1 MTPSSTT
8 KLRVARVLSAVLV
21 LGMALAATAAT
32 AAPTA
37 IPSHVKLQPGF
48 MVPAPRGLEARL
60 VADAADGALDSVDLI
75 SAALVASGVPE
86 EGIATEKVRLEKA
99 IEGARAQAR
108 TQKTAKKRGD
118 RLLRGLHDTV
128 LRRYVEQQSR
138 VDAVITTGEF
148 NCLSSAVVF
157 AIAADGLIDRPRGML
172 SLTHAF
178 VRVDVDG
185 VVKDVETTSRA
196 GFAVDR
202 KALVTREYLRQLG
215 VGDGLSEEER
225 RRDLQNPE
233 EVSTLGLVA
242 GLYSNRGVLATRQG
256 DLEGA
261 AIAFD
266 RATRL
271 SSGGLK
277 IRVANWRA
285 ALLNNAVSGLIA
297 DGRAA
302 DARRLLALALDGAT
316 GETRQTLL
324 QNLAATAAAQA
335 ETARGAG
342 RFAEAMT
349 HIDDA
354 IASGGLR
361 PPARTQMLAV
371 RAELEGRLAGG
382 DSKRCGTI
390 DRPADQ
396 ARCLA
401 ATATTLLEQGKVDEA
416 LDTARRASTLASGL
430 KGAAEA
436 ASAADAA
443 DAVLF
448 NSLLTAINRGREQ
461 KACARVEDLVRE
473 LVDVAKRLPK
483 PPEVDGPRQM
493 ATCHWQGASAA
504 IEAGDLDAAAAAF
517 ARAAVHL
524 PREQSLRNNRAEI
537 DLRRADVH
545 ARAGRCD
552 EARPLVRRAQV
563 LVDDSRAR
571 GERLLEVCANERS
584 GVYSSKQQWA
594 EAVVELRRGL
604 LDVPGSDVLRDNL
617 GRMLHNVAVSSLK
630 AGACDDARA
639 LLPDL
644 DAFKKPIAD
653 DVRSRCP

>member
-1 MTPSSTT
+1 MTSPVPITVVLLVGLASS
-8 KLRVARVLSAVLV
+8 A
-21 LGMALAATAAT
+21 M
-32 AAPTA
+32 AAPTS
-37 IPSHVKLQPGF
+37 IPSNVKLQPGF

-60 VADAADGALDSVDLI
+60 VADAADGTLDSVDLV

-86 EGIATEKVRLEKA
+86 EGIAAEKVRLEKA

-157 AIAADGLIDRPRGML
+157 AIAADGLIDHPRGML

-185 VVKDVETTSRA
+185 VVKDVETTARA

-271 SSGGLK
+271 SSGELK
-277 IRVANWRA
+277 VRVANWRA
-285 ALLNNAVSGLIA
+285 ALLNNAVAGLIA

-316 GETRQTLL
+316 GETRKTLL

-335 ETARGAG
+335 EIARTSG
-342 RFAEAMT
+342 RFAEAMVF
-349 HIDDA
+349 IDDA
-354 IASGGLR
+354 IASGGLTTSVR
-361 PPARTQMLAV
+361 NQMLAV

-382 DSKRCGTI
+382 DHKRCGSI
-390 DRPADQ
+390 DRPADR

-430 KGAAEA
+430 KGAGDAAEA
-436 ASAADAA
+436 T

-448 NSLLTAINRGREQ
+448 NSLLKAINRGRDD

-473 LVDVAKRLPK
+473 LVDVAKRLPN
-483 PPEVDGPRQM
+483 PPAVDGPRQM
-493 ATCHWQGASAA
+493 ASCHWKGATDA
-504 IEAGDLDAAAAAF
+504 IDAGDLDAAAAAF

-524 PREQSLRNNRAEI
+524 PREQGLRNNRAEI
-537 DLRRADVH
+537 ELRRAEVH

-552 EARPLVRRAQV
+552 EARPLVRRAQS

-584 GVYSSKQQWA
+584 GAFSSKQQWA
-594 EAVVELRRGL
+594 EAVLELRRGL
-604 LDVPGSDVLRDNL
+604 LDVPGSEVLRDNL
-617 GRMLHNVAVSSLK
+617 GRMLHNVAVSELK
-630 AGACDDARA
+630 AGECDNARA

-644 DAFKKPIAD
+644 DTFKKPIAD
-653 DVRSRCP
+653 DVRRRCP

>member
-1 MTPSSTT
+1 MSTKWSMASPMPIT
-8 KLRVARVLSAVLV
+8 AVPIAALLLLATSA
-21 LGMALAATAAT
+21 M
-32 AAPTA
+32 AAPTS

-60 VADAADGALDSVDLI
+60 VADAADGTLDSVDLI

-138 VDAVITTGEF
+138 VDAVINTGEF

-185 VVKDVETTSRA
+185 VVKDVETTARA

-271 SSGGLK
+271 SSGELK
-277 IRVANWRA
+277 VRVANWRA
-285 ALLNNAVSGLIA
+285 ALLNNAVAGLIA

-316 GETRQTLL
+316 GDTRKTLL

-335 ETARGAG
+335 ETARSAG
-342 RFAEAMT
+342 RFAEAMVF
-349 HIDDA
+349 IDDA
-354 IASGGLR
+354 IASGGLTASTR
-361 PPARTQMLAV
+361 SQMLAV

-382 DSKRCGTI
+382 DHKRCGTI
-390 DRPADQ
+390 DRPADR

-416 LDTARRASTLASGL
+416 LDTARRASTLAAGL
-430 KGAAEA
+430 KGAA
-436 ASAADAA
+436 DAA
-443 DAVLF
+443 NATDAVLF
-448 NSLLTAINRGREQ
+448 NSLLMAINRGREQ

-473 LVDVAKRLPK
+473 LVDVAKRLPN
-483 PPEVDGPRQM
+483 PPAVDGPRQM
-493 ATCHWQGASAA
+493 ASCHWKGATDA
-504 IEAGDLDAAAAAF
+504 IDAGDLDAAAAAF

-524 PREQSLRNNRAEI
+524 PREQGLRNNRAEI
-537 DLRRADVH
+537 ELRRAEVH

-552 EARPLVRRAQV
+552 EARPLVRRAQA

-584 GVYSSKQQWA
+584 GAFSNKQQWA
-594 EAVVELRRGL
+594 EAVLELRRGL
-604 LDVPGSDVLRDNL
+604 LDVPGSEVLRDNL
-617 GRMLHNVAVSSLK
+617 GRMLHNVAVSELK
-630 AGACDDARA
+630 AGECDNARA

-653 DVRSRCP
+653 DVRKRCP